1 MNWITNMFSNTPAAP
16 AAPLADDAVIL
27 DVRSPAEF
35 AGGHVAGAINLPLDR
50 FVDGYAAIAPDKA
63 AQVLVYCASGAR
75 SGQAVQF
82 LQQQGYTQ
90 VQNGVSA
97 SNVARQFGRALA

>member
-1 MNWITNMFSNTPAAP
+1 MNWLTNMFSSTPPAA
-16 AAPLADDAVIL
+16 AAPLADDVVIL

-50 FVDGYAAIAPDKA
+50 FVNGYAKVVPNKA
-63 AQVLVYCASGAR
+63 CQVLVYCASGAR
-75 SGQAVQF
+75 SGQAVQY
-82 LQQQGYTQ
+82 LQQQGYAH

-97 SNVARQFGRALA
+97 NNVARQYGRALA